1 MENILDNLDYS
12 WFDLLRNEIKADYF
26 LELKKFL
33 SSEIALGKEIFPEEK
48 EIFQSLNLTPLEKVK
63 VVILGQDPYHG
74 ENQAHGLAFSVPS
87 GQSFPPSLKNIF
99 KEVDN
104 DLVCKSSSDG
114 CLHSWAE
121 QGVLLLNSVLTVEK
135 NKAGSHAGHGWE
147 RFTDSII
154 ATINSRLDNIV
165 FFLWGAYAQRKIDLI
180 SSDKHLILRSPHP
193 SPLSAHRGFF
203 GNKHFSKANTYLSMH
218 GKEKIKW
225 N

>member
-1 MENILDNLDYS
+1 
-12 WFDLLRNEIKADYF
+12 
-26 LELKKFL
+26 
-33 SSEIALGKEIFPEEK
+33 
-48 EIFQSLNLTPLEKVK
+48 
-63 VVILGQDPYHG
+63 
-74 ENQAHGLAFSVPS
+74 
-87 GQSFPPSLKNIF
+87 
-99 KEVDN
+99 
-104 DLVCKSSSDG
+104 
-114 CLHSWAE
+114 LHSWAE

-218 GKEKIKW
+218 GKDKIKW